1 MYKVFVNDKPI
12 TLTTKVEQETNFKNY
27 LLNTVHIGK
36 VIKDLNTTSLKEV
49 RLIHKDKDKLLK
61 KFLKYAQKVSFISTK
76 STLLVNVLQH

>member
-12 TLTTKVEQETNFKNY
+12 TLTTKVEQETDFKNY

-49 RLIHKDKDKLLK
+49 RLIHKDENN
-61 KFLKYAQKVSFISTK
+61 FLKSF
-76 STLLVNVLQH
+76 